1 MATKPQ
7 PAPKGK
13 MRYEN
18 NELGIIKSTFSENPA
33 ILLALRKVFFQAE
46 LSKADLEILKP
57 IKSNKAV
64 QELIRKTYLPEVE
77 LDSPIGQVIDLW
89 LTVDSK
95 DKTPMESALALKVRS
110 RLMELIEAG
119 LIRLESD
126 KTDATEIVIDWK
138 PDYSL
143 EDEELYVNWTARNAI
158 ITHSEFQLSQLM
170 VLAQKKDETP
180 EETKK
185 RIAMNSTR

>member
-1 MATKPQ
+1 MANQKTKP
-7 PAPKGK
+7 K

-33 ILLALRKVFFQAE
+33 ILLALRKVFFQAK
-46 LSKADLEILKP
+46 LTKADLETLKP
-57 IKSNKAV
+57 IRENKAV
-64 QELIRKTYLPEVE
+64 QELVRKTYLPEIE
-77 LDSPIGQVIDLW
+77 LDTPIGQVIDLW

-95 DKTPMESALALKVRS
+95 DKTPIESTLALKVRS

-119 LIRLESD
+119 LARLETD
-126 KTDATEIVIDWK
+126 KTEPTQKIIDFK
-138 PDYSL
+138 PDFNLSD
-143 EDEELYVNWTARNAI
+143 EDLYIEWTARNGV
-158 ITHSEFQLSQLM
+158 ITHSEFQLSQIS
-170 VLAQKKDETP
+170 VLAERKDETP